1 MIVHKVLVATRK
13 YSLPHPRR
21 RLCSFY
27 VVYVVIV
34 VTGRLLAHHCLSKR
48 RTGHLCARPAPI
60 ANLDHGAI
68 ATDGEA
74 LHTATALRKRG
85 SCSLCQ
91 DAPRSRSLYRLPNAV
106 STLLLAAGTRAN
118 HWARRAQFRHINF
131 LCNWLA
137 FRDAGRSCTHPRT
150 AQRGH
155 GLMH

>member
-1 MIVHKVLVATRK
+1 MIETALKCLLQHENT
-13 YSLPHPRR
+13 
-21 RLCSFY
+21 LCHTLGVDF
-27 VVYVVIV
+27 VCGM
-34 VTGRLLAHHCLSKR
+34 VTDRLLARHCLSKR
-48 RTGHLCARPAPI
+48 RTGHLSAGPAPI

-74 LHTATALRKRG
+74 LHTDTALRKRG
-85 SCSLCQ
+85 WSCSLCQ

>member
-1 MIVHKVLVATRK
+1 MTGYYRATK
-13 YSLPHPRR
+13 CLSQ
-21 RLCSFY
+21 LCSFY
-27 VVYVVIV
+27 VIYVVIA
-34 VTGRLLAHHCLSKR
+34 VTYRLLAHHRMSKR
-48 RTGHLCARPAPI
+48 RTGHLCAGPAPI
-60 ANLDHGAI
+60 ANLDYGAI

-74 LHTATALRKRG
+74 LHTDTALRKQG
-85 SCSLCQ
+85 WSCSLCQ
-91 DAPRSRSLYRLPNAV
+91 DARRSRSLYRLPNAV

-137 FRDAGRSCTHPRT
+137 FRDAGRSCTHPRP